1 MLLRELSNYA
11 PSNADEASALVQVG
25 SQQLPG
31 YGGVAAPKPGY
42 QDSPYENY
50 PGPIGNGNGGNG
62 NGAGTGPF
70 DPRAAQNLFQVPN
83 NFWGF
88 VMLMMGLKS

>member
-1 MLLRELSNYA
+1 M
-11 PSNADEASALVQVG
+11 VQVG

-42 QDSPYENY
+42 QDSPYQNY
-50 PGPIGNGNGGNG
+50 PGPIGNGNGNGNG
-62 NGAGTGPF
+62 NGAAPGAGTGLAGIP
-70 DPRAAQNLFQVPN
+70 D

-88 VMLMMGLKS
+88 VMLVVGMR